1 MPDPFDAHGSDDRPL
16 FGLDLIRAAA
26 IILVVLAHGT
36 SSPGHPFSKL
46 PAATSRLGWV
56 SGVVGV
62 EMFFCLSGFLI
73 GSLMRRISSNGI
85 TRHSAWISLLR
96 RWMRTPPL

>member
-1 MPDPFDAHGSDDRPL
+1 MSNTVDAHGSDDRRL

-36 SSPGHPFSKL
+36 SFPGNPFSWV

-73 GSLMRRISSNGI
+73 GILMSRITHHGI
-85 TRHSAWISLLR
+85 TPRSA
-96 RWMRTPPL
+96 